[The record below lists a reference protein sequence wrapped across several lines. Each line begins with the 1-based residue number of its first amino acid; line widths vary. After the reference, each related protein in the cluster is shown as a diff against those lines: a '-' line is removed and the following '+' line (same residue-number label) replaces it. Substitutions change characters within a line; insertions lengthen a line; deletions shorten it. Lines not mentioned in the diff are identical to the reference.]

1 MTPLERIRLLCK
13 KSGISMTVLE
23 ETLEFSNGS
32 ISKPKDIPSSRI
44 IKIAEYFGVSTD
56 WILTGEE
63 NSAFSDESGYIAS
76 KIMMDAEL
84 SYKIEELLSL
94 SDKKKN
100 HVFELI
106 DLLSEE

>member
-13 KSGISMTVLE
+13 KAGISMTALE
-23 ETLEFSNGS
+23 EKLEFSNGS

-63 NSAFSDESGYIAS
+63 NSAFSDESAHLIS
-76 KIMMDAEL
+76 KIRNDADLENAIK
-84 SYKIEELLSL
+84 KILAL
-94 SDKKKN
+94 SDKKKK

>member
-13 KSGISMTVLE
+13 KSGISMTALE
-23 ETLEFSNGS
+23 ETLGFSNGS

-44 IKIAEYFGVSTD
+44 IKIAEYFGMSTD

-63 NSAFSDESGYIAS
+63 NSAFSDESAHLAS
-76 KIMMDAEL
+76 KIVLDVEL
-84 SYKIEELLSL
+84 SSKVEKLLSL
-94 SDKKKN
+94 SDKKKK

>member
-1 MTPLERIRLLCK
+1 MTILERIKLLCK
-13 KSGISMTVLE
+13 QAGISLTALE
-23 ETLEFSNGS
+23 EKLEFSNGS

-44 IKIAEYFGVSTD
+44 TKIAEYFGVSTD
-56 WILTGEE
+56 WILTGKE
-63 NSAFSDESGYIAS
+63 NDSFSDEATNLAL
-76 KIMMDAEL
+76 KIVLDAEL
-84 SYKIEELLSL
+84 SNKIEKLLSL

>member
-13 KSGISMTVLE
+13 KSGISMTALE
-23 ETLEFSNGS
+23 EKLEFSNGS

-63 NSAFSDESGYIAS
+63 NSAFSDGSTHLAS
-76 KIMMDAEL
+76 KIVLDAEL
-84 SYKIEELLSL
+84 SSKVEKLLSL
-94 SDKKKN
+94 SDKKKK

>member
-13 KSGISMTVLE
+13 KSGISMTSLE

-44 IKIAEYFGVSTD
+44 IKISEYFGVSTD

-63 NSAFSDESGYIAS
+63 NSAFSDESAHLAS
-76 KIMMDAEL
+76 KIVLDKEL
-84 SYKIEELLSL
+84 SSKVEKLLSL
-94 SDKKKN
+94 SDKKKK

>member
-1 MTPLERIRLLCK
+1 M
-13 KSGISMTVLE
+13 
-23 ETLEFSNGS
+23 
-32 ISKPKDIPSSRI
+32 
-44 IKIAEYFGVSTD
+44 EYLT
-56 WILTGEE
+56 TGEE

-84 SYKIEELLSL
+84 SYKIEKLLSL